1 MLENVNIVWWYV
13 WPCYRSAFLLRSTRK
28 TVKLIWCVVLHHEQ
42 AYSIFSHLEIVLV
55 WWIRATFFFYSALF
69 IIQFYFILFC
79 VSLTQ
84 TQQWE
89 QKKHWLCKHL
99 SADNVNNKHK
109 KWSTSIKK
117 KYTARLNL
125 VVMLDALHQMI
136 IIMSLFVCITS
147 CTFYIFFFMTQNCL
161 TQSWRVDRL
170 SGCLWPQVEWELV
183 SGNPVS
189 GIWSSDG
196 PFLSFSVYF

>member
-1 MLENVNIVWWYV
+1 M
-13 WPCYRSAFLLRSTRK
+13 STLYGGTCGHA
-28 TVKLIWCVVLHHEQ
+28 TVRLFYWDQQEKRLSWFGVLYCITNKHIAYFPTWKLSWCGGFEPL
-42 AYSIFSHLEIVLV
+42 
-55 WWIRATFFFYSALF
+55 FFYSALF